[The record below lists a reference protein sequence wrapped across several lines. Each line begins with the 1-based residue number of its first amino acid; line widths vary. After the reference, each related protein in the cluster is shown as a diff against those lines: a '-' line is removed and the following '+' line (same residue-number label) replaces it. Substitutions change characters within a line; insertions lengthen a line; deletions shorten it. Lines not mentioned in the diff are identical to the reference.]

1 MFRTARIPTAASSGG
16 NLCLQILSAAL
27 VALCGALAAPAALAG
42 SDYPPG
48 LFENSPVVGPGG
60 QAPANPAAPQADAE
74 PGPAGPGPAG
84 PADPYANEPGPVG
97 PAGPY
102 DAQPGPPYPGG
113 PAPPYAADA
122 APPYAEAE
130 RPPAPMAPT
139 AEFCDGIGMRTF
151 GSLED
156 VRRAHAVCDHRQRPR
171 PGY

>member
-1 MFRTARIPTAASSGG
+1 MSKTVRFPTAFVLRRSPGART
-16 NLCLQILSAAL
+16 LSAAV

-60 QAPANPAAPQADAE
+60 QAPANRAAPQADAE